1 MSSVYGTCFF
11 KALPVWQSFYTH
23 HNLLF
28 TLIVVVAPMKQ
39 QSTTGELLLYW
50 SLATVDQTDD
60 GVVTTETILS
70 KSEYSLCNYTYT
82 NVSTSHN
89 NIYSKSRLTLMFGGL
104 SLRTWRKSC
113 AKKCLPFSVKNFSLA
128 FISVFLILPMP
139 S

>member
-1 MSSVYGTCFF
+1 MKLVVFF
-11 KALPVWQSFYTH
+11 KVLPVWQSFYTH

-39 QSTTGELLLYW
+39 QSITDEFLLYW

-60 GVVTTETILS
+60 GVVTTETITS
-70 KSEYSLCNYTYT
+70 ESEYSLCNYVYT

-104 SLRTWRKSC
+104 SFRAWWKSC